1 MMKML
6 LSKLDGQH
14 VYLVTDELM
23 EFYETLGFKRQPEGM
38 STIVGTWLKPAHVE

>member
-14 VYLVTDELM
+14 VYLVTDDQT

-38 STIVGTWLKPAHVE
+38 SVIIGTWLRAAHAD